1 MPLKRGKSNKTISAN
16 IRTEMRSGK
25 PQKQAI
31 AIALSKAG
39 KSKRKKQVL
48 AELAA
53 ANAAFSVIKQFVSNG
68 KELSGC
74 AKHISD
80 FVFSK
85 ETIEKNLKK
94 KKAKGVG
101 GSDLEE
107 FMALEQIKE
116 KEEELKKMMIYL
128 GRPGLWQDWQAFQA
142 EARKS
147 RRYQEKMEEK
157 RREELMEYVGYGIAF
172 IVVLFFAGLMAWF
185 AGKWMG
191 RF

>member
-1 MPLKRGKSNKTISAN
+1 M
-16 IRTEMRSGK
+16 
-25 PQKQAI
+25 
-31 AIALSKAG
+31 
-39 KSKRKKQVL
+39 L

-85 ETIEKNLKK
+85 EEIQKNLKK
-94 KKAKGVG
+94 KKARGAG
-101 GSDLEE
+101 GADLDE
-107 FMALEQIKE
+107 FMALEQIRE

-128 GRPGLWQDWQAFQA
+128 GRPGLWQDWQSFQA

-147 RRYQEKMEEK
+147 RRYQEKMAQK
-157 RREELMEYVGYGIAF
+157 RKEELMEYLGYGIAV
-172 IVVLFFAGLMAWF
+172 IIVLFFAGLMAWF
-185 AGKWMG
+185 VGKWVG

>member
-1 MPLKRGKSNKTISAN
+1 M
-16 IRTEMRSGK
+16 
-25 PQKQAI
+25 
-31 AIALSKAG
+31 
-39 KSKRKKQVL
+39 L

-53 ANAAFSVIKQFVSNG
+53 ANAAFNVIKQFVSNG

-147 RRYQEKMEEK
+147 RRYQEKMAEK
-157 RREELMEYVGYGIAF
+157 RQQELMEYLGYGIGF
-172 IVVLFFAGLMAWF
+172 IVVLFFAGLLAWA
-185 AGKWMG
+185 AGKWVG

>member
-1 MPLKRGKSNKTISAN
+1 M
-16 IRTEMRSGK
+16 
-25 PQKQAI
+25 
-31 AIALSKAG
+31 
-39 KSKRKKQVL
+39 L

-53 ANAAFSVIKQFVSNG
+53 ANAAFNVIKQFVSNG

-85 ETIEKNLKK
+85 EALEKKAKK

-147 RRYQEKMEEK
+147 RRYQEKMAEK
-157 RREELMEYVGYGIAF
+157 RRQELMEYIGYGIGA
-172 IVVLFFAGLMAWF
+172 IVVLFFAGLLAWF
-185 AGKWMG
+185 AGKWVG